1 MLIFNSPCAPAK
13 GVGWETAARVQIS
26 LTPPTKAMVNRKI
39 SHGFW
44 FYREKYAKQNPT
56 GTRIGLAGSVEIWHA
71 EIAASA
77 ARRRT
82 QRQAV
87 GPTTRK
93 GGDHAFYIDFPHR
106 SQDCYAEFSGKKQ

>member
-1 MLIFNSPCAPAK
+1 
-13 GVGWETAARVQIS
+13 
-26 LTPPTKAMVNRKI
+26 MVNRKI

-44 FYREKYAKQNPT
+44 FYREKYAKQNPA
-56 GTRIGLAGSVEIWHA
+56 GTRIGLVGSVEIWHA

-77 ARRRT
+77 ARRCT

-93 GGDHAFYIDFPHR
+93 GGETMRFTLTSHIGHKTVTLSLVVKSNNRHPG
-106 SQDCYAEFSGKKQ
+106 Q

>member
-1 MLIFNSPCAPAK
+1 
-13 GVGWETAARVQIS
+13 
-26 LTPPTKAMVNRKI
+26 MVNRKI

-44 FYREKYAKQNPT
+44 FYREKYAKHNPA
-56 GTRIGLAGSVEIWHA
+56 GTRIGLVGSVEIWHA

-77 ARRRT
+77 ARRCT

-93 GGDHAFYIDFPHR
+93 GGIMRFTLTSHIGHKTVTLSLVVKSNNRHP
-106 SQDCYAEFSGKKQ
+106 GW